1 MLQKIQTAVREW
13 LRLVELPAG
22 ILNDSEDSLRV
33 IFETDNALAEL
44 IVRTADCAP
53 YRYVSFTVL
62 DTRLEPTAGPVF
74 CFYDEESST
83 IEDILREL
91 SCGAECI
98 RTMS

>member
-1 MLQKIQTAVREW
+1 MLQIIQTAVREW
-13 LRLVELPAG
+13 LRQIELPAG
-22 ILNDSEDSLRV
+22 VLNDSEDSLRV

-62 DTRLEPTAGPVF
+62 DARLEPAAGPVF
-74 CFYDEESST
+74 CFYDEEAST

-91 SCGAECI
+91 SRGAECI